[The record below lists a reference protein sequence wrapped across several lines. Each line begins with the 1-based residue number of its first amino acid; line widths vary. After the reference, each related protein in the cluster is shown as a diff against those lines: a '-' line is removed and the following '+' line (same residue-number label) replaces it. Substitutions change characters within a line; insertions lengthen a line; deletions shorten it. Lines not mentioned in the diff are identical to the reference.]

1 MNIAITGYGFVGRA
15 YEKLITGNVPECK
28 LTISDP
34 AYKEYNQGV
43 PKNSDAIVICVATPQ
58 QDDGSCYMGHVKDVI
73 HASPNV
79 PILIKSTIC
88 LEGWREL
95 KNSFP
100 NYSLSFSPEFL
111 RQDSWERD
119 IDSMKSI
126 LIGGEGFEFWS
137 KIFKNIEC
145 IESHPESL
153 IMTKYAKNNFLA
165 LKVSFFNQLYDLCN
179 KMDIDYEEVRRHTTE
194 DDRIGE
200 SHSFVTDQRGFGGH
214 CFPKDTSALVR
225 TSEKYGKFFSLM
237 NEARLYN
244 DSIRKK

>member
-1 MNIAITGYGFVGRA
+1 MNITIAGYGFVGRA
-15 YEKLITGNVPECK
+15 YEKFILDNFHDYQ

-34 AYKEYNQGV
+34 AYKEYSQGI
-43 PKNSDAIVICVATPQ
+43 PNNSNAIVVCVATPQ
-58 QDDGSCYMGHVKDVI
+58 QDDGSCYMGHVKEVI
-73 HASPNV
+73 QASPNV
-79 PILIKSTIC
+79 PILIKSTIS

-95 KNSFP
+95 KNLFP
-100 NYSLSFSPEFL
+100 DYDISFSPEFL
-111 RQDSWERD
+111 RQDSWEKD

-126 LIGGEGFEFWS
+126 LIGGERVGFWS

-145 IESHPESL
+145 VESCPEAL

-165 LKVSFFNQLYDLCN
+165 LKVSFFNQLYDLCL
-179 KMDIDYEEVRRHTTE
+179 KMGIDYEEVRKHTTT
-194 DDRIGE
+194 DTRIGE

-237 NEARLYN
+237 YEARLYN

>member
-1 MNIAITGYGFVGRA
+1 MNITIAGYGFVGRA
-15 YEKLITGNVPECK
+15 YEKFLVDNVAELD

-34 AYKEYNQGV
+34 AHEEHRQGI
-43 PKNSDAIVICVATPQ
+43 PNNSDAVFVCVATPQ
-58 QDDGSCYMGHVKDVI
+58 QEDGSCYMGHVKDVI
-73 HASPNV
+73 KESPNV

-95 KNSFP
+95 KNLFP
-100 NYSLSFSPEFL
+100 KNSISFSPEFL
-111 RQDSWERD
+111 RQDSWEQD

-145 IESHPESL
+145 IESEPEAL

-179 KMDIDYEEVRRHTTE
+179 KMDIDYEEVRKRTTE

-225 TSEKYGKFFSLM
+225 TSEKYGRFFSLM
-237 NEARLYN
+237 HEARIYN
-244 DSIRKK
+244 NHIRKK